1 MIKLIWITLIGH
13 NNNIKK
19 FYCSGLADVKSLV
32 LRQRHYQTLHS
43 RKSQQYSVSST
54 FLSSL
59 VIDIDHHLKVS
70 KELRTD
76 VDVTAA
82 ELVTKCNLYT

>member
-1 MIKLIWITLIGH
+1 MIKLIWITFIGH
-13 NNNIKK
+13 NIKK
-19 FYCSGLADVKSLV
+19 LCWLGLADVKSFV
-32 LRQRHYQTLHS
+32 LRQRYYQTLHS

-76 VDVTAA
+76 VDVTTV
-82 ELVTKCNLYT
+82 ELVTKCNLYI